1 MSSASRAASITRR
14 SQPEQLALA
23 LAGQLDNRRGGKRYD
38 ARPAGGRTDVMPS
51 LRVVWPE
58 WQREE
63 LRTNL
68 WLVPTILILGALGL
82 FVLTLR
88 LDQAAYH
95 GEFRLPSWVISGT
108 ADAAR
113 LLLTSVAA
121 SVITVVGIVFSI
133 TIVTLTL
140 ASTQFGPRM
149 LRNFIRDRGTQLTL
163 GTFVA
168 TFVYCV
174 VVLVSIG
181 PADRGEFVPHIS
193 ITTTFGLVL
202 VDLAVLVYFIH
213 HIATQIQLP
222 QVIAGIAKDL
232 SHAVAVQS
240 EDRSA
245 LATGRPAQ
253 GPPLEELLARI
264 EASGSVIPTPKS
276 GYLQFIRHRTLI
288 RIATEADAVIRLP
301 YRPGHFLVEGRE
313 LASVWPAAAAERVA
327 DYLAHAQATGP
338 HRTLT
343 QDVAFG
349 VDQLVEIAIR
359 ALSAA
364 VNDTF
369 TAMTCIDWL
378 GDCLCKIA
386 PVWSPTQ
393 VHRDSRGVIRVISD
407 QVSYERLV
415 QRAFEKIRQ
424 ASRGMPAVM
433 IRQLDALTTIMEQT
447 TDPQRAQVLMD
458 QAIMIH
464 RANLESVP
472 DASDRADVDRRYAE
486 LCALHARLG
495 E

>member
-1 MSSASRAASITRR
+1 MPRR
-14 SQPEQLALA
+14 C
-23 LAGQLDNRRGGKRYD
+23 
-38 ARPAGGRTDVMPS
+38 
-51 LRVVWPE
+51 VVWPQ

-68 WLVPTILILGALGL
+68 WLIPAILILGALGL

-95 GEFRLPSWVISGT
+95 GQFRPPTWVISGT
-108 ADAAR
+108 ADTAR
-113 LLLTSVAA
+113 QLLTSIAA

-149 LRNFIRDRGTQLTL
+149 LRNFIRDRGTQITL

-174 VVLVSIG
+174 VVLMSIG
-181 PADRGEFVPHIS
+181 PGDRGEFVPHIS
-193 ITTTFGLVL
+193 ITTAFGLVL
-202 VDLAVLVYFIH
+202 IDLAVLIYFIH

-222 QVIAGIAKDL
+222 QVIASIAQDL
-232 SHAVAVQS
+232 AQAVALQS
-240 EDRSA
+240 TDQPQYAAQE
-245 LATGRPAQ
+245 PEQ
-253 GPPLEELLARI
+253 GPTLHELLARI
-264 EASGSVIPTPKS
+264 ENSGSVIRTPTS
-276 GYLQFIRHRTLI
+276 GYLQFIRHKTLI

-313 LASVWPAAAAERVA
+313 LASVWPPDAADRVA
-327 DYLAHAQATGP
+327 EYLARAQATGP

-349 VDQLVEIAIR
+349 VDQLVEIALR
-359 ALSAA
+359 ALSPA

-369 TAMTCIDWL
+369 TALTCIDWL

-386 PVWSPTQ
+386 PVWTPTQ
-393 VHRDSRGVIRVISD
+393 IHRDSRGVIRVISD
-407 QVSYERLV
+407 QVTYERLV

-433 IRQLDALTTIMEQT
+433 IRQLEALTTIMEQT
-447 TDPQRAQVLMD
+447 TDPERAQVLMD
-458 QAIMIH
+458 QAAMIQ
-464 RANLESVP
+464 RANADSVP
-472 DASDRADVDRRYAE
+472 DPSDRADVDRRYVA
-486 LCALHARLG
+486 LRALHERIN

>member
-1 MSSASRAASITRR
+1 M
-14 SQPEQLALA
+14 
-23 LAGQLDNRRGGKRYD
+23 
-38 ARPAGGRTDVMPS
+38 
-51 LRVVWPE
+51 WPE

-63 LRTNL
+63 LSTNL
-68 WLVPTILILGALGL
+68 WLVPTILVIGALGL
-82 FVLTLR
+82 FALTAR
-88 LDQAAYH
+88 LDGAAYQ
-95 GEFRLPSWVISGT
+95 GRLRPPSWVVSGS

-113 LLLTSVAA
+113 QVLTSIAA

-174 VVLVSIG
+174 VALVSIG
-181 PADRGEFVPHIS
+181 PGDRGEFVPHIS
-193 ITTTFGLVL
+193 ITTAFGLVL
-202 VDLAVLVYFIH
+202 IDLAVLIYFIH

-232 SHAVAVQS
+232 AHAVAVQS
-240 EDRSA
+240 ADRPMSTRKA
-245 LATGRPAQ
+245 AH
-253 GPPLEELLARI
+253 GPSLDELLATI
-264 EASGSVIPTPKS
+264 ETSGSVIRTPKS
-276 GYLQFIRHRTLI
+276 GYLQFIRHQTLV
-288 RIATEADAVIRLP
+288 RVAAQADAVIRLP

-313 LASVWPAAAAERVA
+313 LASVWPATAAEQVA
-327 DYLAHAQATGP
+327 DYLARAQATGP

-359 ALSAA
+359 ALSPA

-369 TAMTCIDWL
+369 TALTCIDWL
-378 GDCLCKIA
+378 GDSLCKIA
-386 PVWSPTQ
+386 PVWTPTQ
-393 VHRDSRGVIRVISD
+393 IHRDNRGVIRVISD

-424 ASRGMPAVM
+424 ASRAMPAVM
-433 IRQLDALTTIMEQT
+433 IRQLDTLATIMEQT

-458 QAIMIH
+458 QAAMIH
-464 RANLESVP
+464 RANAESVP
-472 DASDRADVDRRYAE
+472 EHSDRADVDRRYVA
-486 LCALHARLG
+486 LLALHERLG
-495 E
+495 GPAHGMSDQA